1 MQKNF
6 LPLNAPSFSS
16 NEKKYLNNC
25 IDTAWVSTAGG
36 YVNEFESKV
45 SSFTGSKFAVA
56 FNSGTAALQIA
67 LQIIG
72 VKEKDEVIIPT
83 ITFIAP
89 VNAINYNRAKPI
101 FIDTD
106 DFCNIDVEKLKN
118 FIEKETYFKNG
129 YTFNKKNNN
138 RIRAIIPVHVW
149 GNASNLEP
157 VLDILNERNIGIVED
172 ASESL
177 GTFYSKGNLNSKH
190 TGTIG
195 QLGCLSFNGNK
206 IITSGGGGMI
216 LTNDKKIAEKVFYLS
231 NQAKD
236 DSIKFIHNEVG
247 YNYRLTNIQ
256 AAIGLAQL
264 EKIDSILQ
272 SKKRIHE
279 NYIELFNN
287 PDQAWIMKSPAYS
300 RSNNW
305 MNILMINEKLK
316 IDINNLLEYF
326 ATENIETRP
335 IWLPNH
341 LQLPYR
347 ACERYMIKNAE
358 NIINNSLCIPSSSD
372 LKSED
377 LDRIYKTFKNY
388 LILKGI

>member
-25 IDTAWVSTAGG
+25 IDTSWVSTAGS

-72 VKEKDEVIIPT
+72 VKENDEVIIPT

-118 FIEKETYFKNG
+118 FIANETYFKNG
-129 YTFNKKNNN
+129 ETFNKKTNN

-157 VLDILNERNIGIVED
+157 VLDILNERNIDIVED

-177 GTFYSKGNLNSKH
+177 GTFYSKGNLNLKH

-195 QLGCLSFNGNK
+195 RLGCLSFNGNK

-216 LTNDKKIAEKVFYLS
+216 VTNDQKLADKAFYLS

-236 DSIKFIHNEVG
+236 DPIKFIHNEVG

-256 AAIGLAQL
+256 AAIGLAQV
-264 EKIDSILQ
+264 EKI
-272 SKKRIHE
+272 
-279 NYIELFNN
+279 NYFVN
-287 PDQAWIMKSPAYS
+287 
-300 RSNNW
+300 
-305 MNILMINEKLK
+305 
-316 IDINNLLEYF
+316 
-326 ATENIETRP
+326 
-335 IWLPNH
+335 
-341 LQLPYR
+341 
-347 ACERYMIKNAE
+347 
-358 NIINNSLCIPSSSD
+358 
-372 LKSED
+372 
-377 LDRIYKTFKNY
+377 
-388 LILKGI
+388 